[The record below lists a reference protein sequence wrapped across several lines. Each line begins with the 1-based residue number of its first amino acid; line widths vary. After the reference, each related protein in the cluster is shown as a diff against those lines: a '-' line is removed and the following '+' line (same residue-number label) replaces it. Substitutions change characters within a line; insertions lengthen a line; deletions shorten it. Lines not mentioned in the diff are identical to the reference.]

1 MYLSTILSDHAQPQE
16 TPSPPIYWSENLTYS
31 SSEAPPLPRASVRVS
46 TIFESAFFFFFSF
59 FQHVLGYVPKFP
71 QKKMGFL
78 LYFVSSPPSPPLTLT
93 WLGTDRVAKSL
104 CRVRT
109 EKKPPSKSKKTKP
122 LIYART
128 KCAWWWWMM
137 MNDGDKHDESRNF
150 PCLAWWPSHLME
162 FHSLIPATSFG
173 SAIITNF
180 FILHTYTHTQTLF
193 SAPPCFFFLGRES
206 LRIYEKRRRLHF
218 IFVRVKKWSTWAG
231 QGTLLSPCMTL
242 NRLLQIGLLGLSW
255 SFPTG
260 ISKSY
265 DNKIQWRWRG
275 CKNLRRRHQDLASCL
290 RGRTGAYDMY
300 QQTNKQPP
308 WNQLTGKISC
318 SPPPPQLYRLLSS
331 FRSWLLLSRI
341 FVSEKLWWGM

>member
-78 LYFVSSPPSPPLTLT
+78 LYFVSSPPPPPLTLT

-180 FILHTYTHTQTLF
+180 FILHTYTHKHTHTNFIFSSTLF
-193 SAPPCFFFLGRES
+193 FFFRE
-206 LRIYEKRRRLHF
+206 REFTHIRKAKAAALHF
-218 IFVRVKKWSTWAG
+218 RPSKKMVDLGGAG
-231 QGTLLSPCMTL
+231 DAIEPLHDAQPASSDRPAWTLLVISYWHQ
-242 NRLLQIGLLGLSW
+242 QIIW
-255 SFPTG
+255 
-260 ISKSY
+260 
-265 DNKIQWRWRG
+265 Q
-275 CKNLRRRHQDLASCL
+275 
-290 RGRTGAYDMY
+290 
-300 QQTNKQPP
+300 
-308 WNQLTGKISC
+308 
-318 SPPPPQLYRLLSS
+318 
-331 FRSWLLLSRI
+331 
-341 FVSEKLWWGM
+341 